1 MPAQRTVKVRRRH
14 CLVVS
19 VAATWA
25 GHCKAEGKN
34 MVSTGNSNFLTFVR
48 AVAVWLGVFA
58 LTGCNGPG
66 SQGAGAGS
74 QSSSVALSAASY
86 SVAQSA
92 GSVSITVN
100 RSGDAATVASVSYQT
115 SSGTATPGTDYTST
129 SGTLQWALNDMT
141 PKSITVPVSNATVFS
156 GSRSF
161 NLALTNPGGDTSI
174 GQPGNATVTI
184 MGGAGAGSGMGG
196 LAFSSSTYTVAQT
209 AGSLTVTVSRTGG
222 SSGAVGISYSTA
234 NGTAVAGTDYT
245 AANGTLQ
252 WADGDTSAK
261 TFAVT
266 VSQTT
271 PFTGNKSFTVT
282 LATPTGGATL
292 STPNTATVTINGG
305 TSAATGSLQL
315 SAATYAIMQAADPAT
330 VTVNRAGGSFGA
342 TSVAYATSDGTAVAG
357 TDYTATSG
365 TLSWASGDATSKT
378 FTVAIS
384 TATPFVGSKQLNVT
398 LSNPGGGATLGTP
411 SAATVTINGSGVSS
425 GAPTAVGNLQLV
437 NQGGPGNN
445 KDSSANSL
453 SNYQAISWT
462 AASAGANPV
471 AKYNIYRNGALY
483 ATQTAATVFS
493 GYIAGNTLTVT
504 SVSSG
509 TVLPGVRYSA
519 PGLLPGTLINAAQSG
534 PTTGKTG
541 TYPVNNAQTLGNSG
555 SPVTF
560 TAWLYIDTNATNS
573 NSPGAWSAPCNIY
586 TYDVTAVDSQGIEGP
601 HAAQFSA
608 WGYQAGFSNWN
619 NLDLSYGGVI
629 ENYASTTGS
638 PKNGYDISLSFPSG
652 GFQPTA
658 DAMQAPEWDLEIGAF
673 NYFTVD
679 VNPGSNVN
687 FQTSLSIVSRLPPG
701 DVYSWHGI
709 SDIWP
714 YGTAPKANT
723 WATYKVPLASILGVG
738 TSTFTGSISGTTL
751 TVTAVLSGAVG
762 VDAGGYVTGPG
773 VPAGTY
779 ITAFAQKA
787 SVGTF
792 TIAGPGVSA
801 SLSVPS
807 GTLSFQ
813 RTSLYKLTMQPNA
826 NVTFYVDNMGFEKN

>member
-1 MPAQRTVKVRRRH
+1 
-14 CLVVS
+14 
-19 VAATWA
+19 
-25 GHCKAEGKN
+25 
-34 MVSTGNSNFLTFVR
+34 MVSTGNSSLVTFIR
-48 AVAVWLGVFA
+48 AVSVWLFVFA

-66 SQGAGAGS
+66 SGPGKSPGS
-74 QSSSVALSAASY
+74 QSSSVAFAAPNY
-86 SVAQSA
+86 FVAQSA
-92 GSVSITVN
+92 GSVSIAVD
-100 RSGDAATVASVSYQT
+100 RSGDAAGAVSVSYQT
-115 SSGTATPGTDYTST
+115 SGGTASPGTDYTST
-129 SGTLQWALNDMT
+129 SGTLQWAQNDMT
-141 PKSITVPVSNATVFS
+141 PKTITVPVSNATVFS
-156 GSRSF
+156 GTRSF
-161 NLALTNPGGDTSI
+161 NLALNNPSADTSI
-174 GQPGNATVTI
+174 GQPGSISVTI
-184 MGGAGAGSGMGG
+184 NGGASSAMGA

-261 TFAVT
+261 TFTVA
-266 VSQTT
+266 VSQAT
-271 PFTGNKSFTVT
+271 PFTGSKSFTVT
-282 LATPTGGATL
+282 LATPTGGAAL
-292 STPNTATVTINGG
+292 NTPNTATVTING
-305 TSAATGSLQL
+305 SASNATGSLQL
-315 SAATYAIMQAADPAT
+315 SAATYAIMQTAGPAT
-330 VTVNRAGGSFGA
+330 VTINRAGGSFGA
-342 TSVAYATSDGTAVAG
+342 VSVAYATSDGTAVAG

-365 TLSWASGDATSKT
+365 TLNWASGDATSKT

-384 TATPFVGSKQLNVT
+384 TATPFPGSKQFNVS
-398 LSNPGGGATLGTP
+398 LSSPGGGATLGSPT
-411 SAATVTINGSGVSS
+411 SAAVTINGSGGVS
-425 GAPTAVGNLQLV
+425 GGPAAVGNLQLV

-462 AASAGANPV
+462 AATAGANPV
-471 AKYNIYRNGALY
+471 AKYNIYRNGTLY
-483 ATQTAATVFS
+483 ATQTTATTFS

-504 SVSSG
+504 SVTSG

-519 PGLLPGTLINAAQSG
+519 PGLLPGTLINAAQASG
-534 PTTGKTG
+534 TTGKTG

-560 TAWLYIDTNATNS
+560 TAWMYIDASATNS

-586 TYDVTAVDSQGIEGP
+586 TYDVTAVDSQGAEGP

-608 WGYQAGFSNWN
+608 WGYQNGFSNWN

-629 ENYASTTGS
+629 ENYASTAGN

-673 NYFTVD
+673 NYLTVD

-687 FQTSLSIVSRLPPG
+687 FATSLSIVSRLPPG

-714 YGTAPKANT
+714 YGAAPKANT
-723 WATYKVPLASILGVG
+723 WATYKVPLDSVLGVG

-792 TIAGPGVSA
+792 TIAGPGVSP

-807 GTLSFQ
+807 GTMSFQ

-826 NVTFYVDNMGFEKN
+826 NVTFYVDNLGFEKN